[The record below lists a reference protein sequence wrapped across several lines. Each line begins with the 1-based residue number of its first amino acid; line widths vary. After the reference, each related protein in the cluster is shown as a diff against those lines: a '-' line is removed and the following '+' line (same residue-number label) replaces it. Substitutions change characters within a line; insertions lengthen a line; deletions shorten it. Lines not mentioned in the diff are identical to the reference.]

1 MKALQHSSTD
11 WCTKLMWCATFSLS
25 SEIEVSASPSKRIA
39 TEMSASLGHGW
50 NQSMTVAEMRA
61 GNLRHWYVC
70 SCARSR
76 PPRSR

>member
-61 GNLRHWYVC
+61 GNLALVRVLMC
-70 SCARSR
+70 SESAAA
-76 PPRSR
+76 